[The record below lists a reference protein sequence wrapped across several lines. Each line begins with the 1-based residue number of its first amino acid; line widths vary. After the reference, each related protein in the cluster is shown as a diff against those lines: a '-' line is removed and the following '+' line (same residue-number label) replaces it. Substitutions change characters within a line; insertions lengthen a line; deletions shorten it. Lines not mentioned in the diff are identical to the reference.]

1 MLFIVYYIALKKVT
15 LRLWS
20 QGYKFLSIV
29 PIDEICS
36 LSNKFFL
43 QKWFPARNF
52 LDGYEKARS
61 EDKTVNEFV
70 WEKNFL
76 ASQEE
81 KQLVF
86 FIFFFELFEVIFQI
100 YLLSFVFSWDR
111 NLFLHL
117 FPDRATYYIIIY
129 SLRFEA
135 KSLILFLR

>member
-36 LSNKFFL
+36 LLNKFFL

-86 FIFFFELFEVIFQI
+86 FIFFLNYLKLFFKSIYYPSYFREIEIYFYIYFQI
-100 YLLSFVFSWDR
+100 VPR
-111 NLFLHL
+111 
-117 FPDRATYYIIIY
+117 II
-129 SLRFEA
+129 
-135 KSLILFLR
+135 